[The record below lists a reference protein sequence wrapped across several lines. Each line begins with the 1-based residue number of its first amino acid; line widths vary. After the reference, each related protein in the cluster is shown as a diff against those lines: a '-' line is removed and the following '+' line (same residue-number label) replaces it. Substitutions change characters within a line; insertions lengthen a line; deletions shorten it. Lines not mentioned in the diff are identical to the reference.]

1 MTFARSDR
9 IGNTKDKRQAGNC
22 GSLLLAAPIPFQL
35 DSFPM
40 YSAQIT
46 RANPTCIVLLVDQS
60 GSMADPFSG
69 DSTTKKADFVAEVV
83 NHTLHDLVIRCTK
96 TEEVRNYYYI
106 SIIGYGRIVGPAFGG
121 ALGSRNLVPIAHVAD
136 YPLQVKSSYKRVP
149 DGGGGWVD
157 IPIRFPVWLH
167 PNAEGKT
174 PMCEALTLVKD
185 ILERWLSE
193 HPRGFPPTVLHLTD
207 GESSDGDPDY
217 IGRQIMSLRTDD
229 GPVLLFNCHISSQRR
244 RKVEYPADESDLP
257 DAFARTLFHISS
269 PLPGNFLAAAAQLGV
284 QTVDNSR
291 GFVFNGDPSSI
302 VQFYEIGT
310 SLTGMT
316 PYRWMDDRT
325 ESESV

>member
-1 MTFARSDR
+1 
-9 IGNTKDKRQAGNC
+9 
-22 GSLLLAAPIPFQL
+22 
-35 DSFPM
+35 
-40 YSAQIT
+40 
-46 RANPTCIVLLVDQS
+46 
-60 GSMADPFSG
+60 MADPFSG

-106 SIIGYGRIVGPAFGG
+106 SIIGYGRNVGPAFAG
-121 ALGSRNLVPIAHVAD
+121 ALGARNLVPIAQVAD

-149 DGGGGWVD
+149 DGAGGWVE

-174 PMCEALTLVKD
+174 PMCEALTLVKN
-185 ILERWLSE
+185 ILEGWLTE

-229 GPVLLFNCHISSQRR
+229 GQVLLFNCHISSQRK

-325 ESESV
+325 ESESA

>member
-1 MTFARSDR
+1 
-9 IGNTKDKRQAGNC
+9 
-22 GSLLLAAPIPFQL
+22 
-35 DSFPM
+35 M

-96 TEEVRNYYYI
+96 TEEVRNYYHI
-106 SIIGYGRIVGPAFGG
+106 SIIGYGRNVGSAFGG
-121 ALGSRNLVPIAHVAD
+121 PLGARNLVPISQVAD

-149 DGGGGWVD
+149 DGGGGWVE
-157 IPIRFPVWLH
+157 IPIRFPVWLY

-174 PMCEALTLVKD
+174 PMCEALTLVKN
-185 ILERWLSE
+185 ILEGWLAE

-217 IGRQIMSLRTDD
+217 IGRQIMSLKTDD
-229 GPVLLFNCHISSQRR
+229 GPVLLFNCHISSQRK
-244 RKVEYPADESDLP
+244 RKVEYPTDESDLP

-325 ESESV
+325 ESESA